1 MGAGLQKIVERNAE
15 TFHRTVEEMGKF
27 TEEPGG
33 ICLEQMPPGSSAM
46 GNPGSGISLTF
57 S

>member
-33 ICLEQMPPGSSAM
+33 ICLEQMPPGSSALEI
-46 GNPGSGISLTF
+46 PVPEF
-57 S
+57 H

>member
-1 MGAGLQKIVERNAE
+1 MGAGLQKSVERDAE

-46 GNPGSGISLTF
+46 EIPVPEF
-57 S
+57 P